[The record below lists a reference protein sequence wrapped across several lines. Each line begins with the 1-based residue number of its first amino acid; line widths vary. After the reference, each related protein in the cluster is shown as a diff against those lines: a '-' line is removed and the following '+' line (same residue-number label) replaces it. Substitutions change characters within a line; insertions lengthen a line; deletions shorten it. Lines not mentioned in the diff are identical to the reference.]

1 MNFDFDEL
9 SKLAKAD
16 PELFEL
22 RRTQLIQTEI
32 SKAPSHLQEKLAS
45 NAKEVRQPSFYY
57 TLQRLSDHCMK
68 AISTNLEDL
77 EDQWNCIKAI
87 AERK

>member
-16 PELFEL
+16 PELFKL

-32 SKAPSHLQEKLAS
+32 SKAPSHLQENLLRMQKKLDNLRS
-45 NAKEVRQPSFYY
+45 TIPSKDF
-57 TLQRLSDHCMK
+57 L
-68 AISTNLEDL
+68 I
-77 EDQWNCIKAI
+77 IV
-87 AERK
+87 